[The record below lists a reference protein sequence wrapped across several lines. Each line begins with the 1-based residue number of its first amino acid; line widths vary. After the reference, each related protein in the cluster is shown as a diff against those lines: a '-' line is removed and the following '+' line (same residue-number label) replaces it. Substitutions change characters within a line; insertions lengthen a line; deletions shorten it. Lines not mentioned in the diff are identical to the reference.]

1 MPQKPTA
8 PVLTVCRLLKRSTF
22 VTFLEHFV
30 LIVTITRNAQWWHM
44 QIEKCAEDS
53 AFDENFLVD
62 ENDCLSFFNC
72 TLGCF
77 YHYEVNTCNSRR
89 RHHWSGFPVRNKT
102 RAGTAVEGIKRLVR
116 LSWKCQLWN
125 KVGFA
130 FSSAGHTYFLHFR
143 PCLDPERCHW
153 EEKKQILWLS
163 FDILKYN
170 TLVMVFGFGFPNDF
184 VLDILYFI
192 GISQC
197 T

>member
-89 RHHWSGFPVRNKT
+89 RHHWSGFPVRNKI
-102 RAGTAVEGIKRLVR
+102 RAGPAVEGIKRLVR

-125 KVGFA
+125 KVGSTF
-130 FSSAGHTYFLHFR
+130 FLQPVIHIFCISGLALIQR
-143 PCLDPERCHW
+143 GAT
-153 EEKKQILWLS
+153 EKKKNRSSDCL
-163 FDILKYN
+163 FLKYN

>member
-30 LIVTITRNAQWWHM
+30 FIATITRDAQWWHM

-130 FSSAGHTYFLHFR
+130 FFFSRSYIFSAFQALPWSR
-143 PCLDPERCHW
+143 EVPLRRR
-153 EEKKQILWLS
+153 KNQILWLS
-163 FDILKYN
+163 FLEI
-170 TLVMVFGFGFPNDF
+170 
-184 VLDILYFI
+184 
-192 GISQC
+192 
-197 T
+197 

>member
-130 FSSAGHTYFLHFR
+130 FFLQPVIHIFCISGLALIQR
-143 PCLDPERCHW
+143 GAT
-153 EEKKQILWLS
+153 EKKKNRSSDCLLTYWNITHL
-163 FDILKYN
+163 
-170 TLVMVFGFGFPNDF
+170 
-184 VLDILYFI
+184 
-192 GISQC
+192 
-197 T
+197 